1 MANIVNYTEISVIF
15 SSFSVKFS
23 VKLLEFS
30 NNFLAG
36 LIQLPIAEE
45 VVFTAVII
53 CNCGKYIAG
62 FTAALTIDWYTF
74 ITFCKNLI

>member
-45 VVFTAVII
+45 VVFTICCRLPRLLSATAVNILP
-53 CNCGKYIAG
+53 G
-62 FTAALTIDWYTF
+62 LPR
-74 ITFCKNLI
+74 L